1 MYSDGTFL
9 NSCKKCPPGQAAIPG
24 FYLNTFDDKV
34 IHPLLKQRCLGD
46 SCGNVSIVIPS
57 KEIIKMFGKP
67 STQVPRNFAK
77 FIGKHLYQTDT
88 DVFL

>member
-34 IHPLLKQRCLGD
+34 IHPRLKQRCLGD

-57 KEIIKMFGKP
+57 KKIIKMFRKL
-67 STQVPRNFAK
+67 STEDFLFIKSEAVAQRCSAK
-77 FIGKHLYQTDT
+77 RCS
-88 DVFL
+88 